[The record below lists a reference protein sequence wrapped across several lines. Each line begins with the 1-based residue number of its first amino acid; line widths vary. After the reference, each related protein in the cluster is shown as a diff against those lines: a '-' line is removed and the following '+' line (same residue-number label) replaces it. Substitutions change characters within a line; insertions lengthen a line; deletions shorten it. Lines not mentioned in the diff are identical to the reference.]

1 MKTDPTS
8 PIKSQLCD
16 IRRSGSQL
24 QSIMDGRNAAARSSI
39 ITGTLRRIGIVGNE
53 SSLSICLFD
62 FSFRENI
69 ANEKE
74 ILCGEESIRY
84 PCQRNFSNFQLYRN
98 FLYHNFIIVFVDV
111 YVSMLLWIYRRGDPP
126 SVSMYATLRYRI
138 ELYRVFLSML
148 FSLIF
153 LTRFKHEFKFFVK
166 IEEFFFSLFRGQRS
180 FSRKEI
186 GKKIYRFKNF
196 VRCKSF
202 AGYEM
207 LKYQQE
213 RDTRI
218 YGENSRIRNILLN

>member
-74 ILCGEESIRY
+74 ILCGEESI
-84 PCQRNFSNFQLYRN
+84 
-98 FLYHNFIIVFVDV
+98 
-111 YVSMLLWIYRRGDPP
+111 
-126 SVSMYATLRYRI
+126 SVSTKFFQ
-138 ELYRVFLSML
+138 FLVISK
-148 FSLIF
+148 FSL
-153 LTRFKHEFKFFVK
+153 
-166 IEEFFFSLFRGQRS
+166 S
-180 FSRKEI
+180 
-186 GKKIYRFKNF
+186 
-196 VRCKSF
+196 
-202 AGYEM
+202 
-207 LKYQQE
+207 
-213 RDTRI
+213 
-218 YGENSRIRNILLN
+218 

>member
-1 MKTDPTS
+1 MINKIAQIKHPIKLSDNKEWEKIRIFHRRYEKTQIVKKFRYIIKNFSEIRAEVHIHATSARGNIGFRETVPPLCPRGVIAMKTDPTS

-84 PCQRNFSNFQLYRN
+84 PCQRNFSNF
-98 FLYHNFIIVFVDV
+98 
-111 YVSMLLWIYRRGDPP
+111 
-126 SVSMYATLRYRI
+126 
-138 ELYRVFLSML
+138 
-148 FSLIF
+148 
-153 LTRFKHEFKFFVK
+153 
-166 IEEFFFSLFRGQRS
+166 
-180 FSRKEI
+180 
-186 GKKIYRFKNF
+186 
-196 VRCKSF
+196 
-202 AGYEM
+202 
-207 LKYQQE
+207 
-213 RDTRI
+213 
-218 YGENSRIRNILLN
+218 